1 MASYGTYTKPGY
13 SADGGGN
20 AGGFVSGSQQ
30 NSQGGQGGGRNYNE
44 DSLRPLTIKQL
55 IETEE
60 TYPGAPDF
68 LIDGAPITQLTLVG
82 QVRAVNAQPTNIT
95 YRIEDGTGSIDV
107 KKWIDADKSEDEAEA
122 PLALDQYVRVF
133 GRLKLFNQK
142 RFVAAHFVRAVDD
155 YNEVSYHAL
164 ECTYVHLALT
174 RGAPGGRD
182 GANANAS
189 HIKGEDGMFVD
200 QDGGGASYG
209 IGGGGG
215 MAGRNM
221 SPNAQKIFNLLR
233 NMSTGSEGVDI
244 NVMKS
249 ELRLSLDATM
259 AAVQE
264 LVDTSII
271 YSTTDDNTFAL
282 LE

>member
-1 MASYGTYTKPGY
+1 M
-13 SADGGGN
+13 
-20 AGGFVSGSQQ
+20 
-30 NSQGGQGGGRNYNE
+30 
-44 DSLRPLTIKQL
+44 
-55 IETEE
+55 
-60 TYPGAPDF
+60 
-68 LIDGAPITQLTLVG
+68 
-82 QVRAVNAQPTNIT
+82 
-95 YRIEDGTGSIDV
+95 
-107 KKWIDADKSEDEAEA
+107 DADKSEDEAEA
-122 PLALDQYVRVF
+122 PFALDQYVRVF

-142 RFVAAHFVRAVDD
+142 RFIAAHFVRAVDD

-174 RGAPGGRD
+174 RGVPGGGGD
-182 GANANAS
+182 GANGGDGYHN
-189 HIKGEDGMFVD
+189 KTEDGMFVD
-200 QDGGGASYG
+200 QHNGGAASYG

-215 MAGRNM
+215 GMPGRNM

-264 LVDTSII
+264 LVDTSVI